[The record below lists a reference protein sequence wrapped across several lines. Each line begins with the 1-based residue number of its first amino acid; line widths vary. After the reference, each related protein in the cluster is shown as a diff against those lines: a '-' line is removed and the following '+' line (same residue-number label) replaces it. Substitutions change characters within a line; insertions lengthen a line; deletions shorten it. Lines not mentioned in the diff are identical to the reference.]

1 MYCMQISS
9 TFTHQ
14 LRETNR
20 MYPLSQQR
28 STQRPGGFPPILAT
42 VLQVKEY
49 SGDLQITH
57 INLQVQKII
66 LMLYIASVRSNQL

>member
-9 TFTHQ
+9 TFTRQ
-14 LRETNR
+14 LRETS
-20 MYPLSQQR
+20 MYPLSQKR
-28 STQRPGGFPPILAT
+28 STRWQGGFPVILAI

-49 SGDLQITH
+49 SGDLQIAN
-57 INLQVQKII
+57 IDLQVQKII